1 VVCLSV
7 LIVGSIAYDSV
18 ETPSGVVEDALGGS
32 AIYGSLA
39 CQFHLRSIAKGKTQ
53 IVGVVGED
61 FDVQHPKMLT
71 DKGICTDGIEV
82 SPGKTFRWQGKYQG
96 EMDEAITLQTELN
109 VFEHFSPKIPQH
121 YAHSKIVFC
130 ANLHPLIQSVVLD
143 QITSCRL
150 KILDSMNLWIS
161 IARDDLISVMK
172 RVDLII
178 INEGEVAQ
186 LTGQTDIS
194 SAIDALMAEVGNKIF
209 VIKKG
214 SKGSVALVDGTM
226 IELPSHTPIQA
237 VDPTGCG
244 DSFAGTLA
252 AHLAGGE
259 GEVTRQELKDAMV
272 HATVTASINL
282 STFGTH
288 ALQQLTNEQ
297 YEEQCSIFLERL
309 NH

>member
-61 FDVQHPKMLT
+61 FDAQHPRMLT

-214 SKGSVALVDGTM
+214 RKGSVALVNGTM

-252 AHLAGGE
+252 AHLVQGE
-259 GEVTRQELKDAMV
+259 GEVTRQELKDAML
-272 HATVTASINL
+272 HATVTASMNL

-288 ALQQLTNEQ
+288 ALQQLTKEQ
-297 YEEQCSIFLERL
+297 YEEQFSIFSQRL

>member
-1 VVCLSV
+1 MVCLSV
-7 LIVGSIAYDSV
+7 LIVGSIAFDSV
-18 ETPSGVVEDALGGS
+18 ETPSGVVEDELGGS

-39 CQFHLRSIAKGKTQ
+39 CQFHLKSISKGKTQ

-61 FDVQHPKMLT
+61 FDVQHPQMLI

-82 SPGKTFRWQGKYQG
+82 SPGKTFRWQGKYEG
-96 EMDEAITLQTELN
+96 EMDEATTLQTELN

-121 YAHSKIVFC
+121 YTDSKIVFC

-172 RVDLII
+172 RVDMII
-178 INEGEVAQ
+178 INEGEIAQ
-186 LTGQTDIS
+186 LTGQTVIS
-194 SAIDALMAEVGNKIF
+194 TAIDVLRAEVGDKIF

-214 SKGSVALVDGTM
+214 SKGSVALVDGVM
-226 IELPSHTPIQA
+226 IELPSHTPIEA

-252 AHLAGGE
+252 AHLVQGD
-259 GEVTRQELKDAMV
+259 GEVTLQELKDAMV
-272 HATVTASINL
+272 HATVTASMNL
-282 STFGTH
+282 STFGTN
-288 ALQQLTNEQ
+288 ALQQLTKERYQEQ
-297 YEEQCSIFLERL
+297 LSIYSERL
-309 NH
+309 TH

>member
-1 VVCLSV
+1 MVSLSV
-7 LIVGSIAYDSV
+7 LIVGSIAFDSV
-18 ETPSGVVEDALGGS
+18 ETPSGVVEDELGGS

-39 CQFHLRSIAKGKTQ
+39 CQFHLNSITKGKTQ

-61 FDVQHPKMLT
+61 FDVQYQEMLI
-71 DKGICTDGIEV
+71 DKGICTDGIEI
-82 SPGKTFRWQGKYQG
+82 SPGKTFRWQGRYEG
-96 EMDEAITLQTELN
+96 EMDEATTLQTELN

-121 YAHSKIVFC
+121 YTDSKIVFC

-161 IARDDLISVMK
+161 IARDDLIAVMK

-186 LTGQTDIS
+186 LTGQTAIPA
-194 SAIDALMAEVGNKIF
+194 AIDALKAEVGDKIF

-214 SKGSVALVDGTM
+214 SKGSVAMLDGTM
-226 IELPSHTPIQA
+226 IELPSHTPIEA

-252 AHLAGGE
+252 AHLAKGE
-259 GEVTRQELKDAMV
+259 GEVTLQELKDAMM
-272 HATVTASINL
+272 HATVTASMNL
-282 STFGTH
+282 STFGTN
-288 ALQQLTNEQ
+288 ALQRLTNEQ